1 MSDHALLS
9 PSGAARWLACPPS
22 ARLGERFPET
32 QSTYAEEGT
41 VAHAL
46 ADLLIREKLGLVN
59 QKTFKRDLFK
69 LGDVINPET
78 EEAYYNEEM
87 QEICEDHALFVIEQY
102 NSALAG
108 CPDAKLMLEQRID
121 VSRWVP
127 EGFGT
132 SDHSIAADGE
142 LTVIDLKYGKGVP
155 VNAYDNKQM
164 MVYSLGVLERVG
176 FLYDIRRVRMV
187 ICQPRLEGVSEFE
200 MDARELLH
208 WADEVLAPAAMV
220 AWKGGGEYKAGG
232 HCQFCRARA
241 ECRALMEYNLEIAR
255 HEFKEPALMTPGE
268 MADVVLRAS
277 GFVKWIDAV
286 KRRAEDLVLN
296 HGHVLP
302 GLKAVAGRSIRRWA
316 DQDAV
321 EKALNA
327 AGYANADIYNWKL
340 LGITEMTRMLGK
352 KDFDRLCTPHIVK
365 PKGKPALVSA
375 DDPRAE
381 INGLASALDDFKD

>member
-1 MSDHALLS
+1 
-9 PSGAARWLACPPS
+9 
-22 ARLGERFPET
+22 
-32 QSTYAEEGT
+32 
-41 VAHAL
+41 
-46 ADLLIREKLGLVN
+46 
-59 QKTFKRDLFK
+59 
-69 LGDVINPET
+69 
-78 EEAYYNEEM
+78 
-87 QEICEDHALFVIEQY
+87 
-102 NSALAG
+102 
-108 CPDAKLMLEQRID
+108 
-121 VSRWVP
+121 
-127 EGFGT
+127 
-132 SDHSIAADGE
+132 
-142 LTVIDLKYGKGVP
+142 
-155 VNAYDNKQM
+155 
-164 MVYSLGVLERVG
+164 
-176 FLYDIRRVRMV
+176 
-187 ICQPRLEGVSEFE
+187 
-200 MDARELLH
+200 
-208 WADEVLAPAAMV
+208 MV